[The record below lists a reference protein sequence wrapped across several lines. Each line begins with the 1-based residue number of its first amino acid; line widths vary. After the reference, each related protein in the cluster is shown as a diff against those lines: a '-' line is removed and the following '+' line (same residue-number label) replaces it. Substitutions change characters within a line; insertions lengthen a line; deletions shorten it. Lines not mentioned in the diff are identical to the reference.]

1 MASTSGTS
9 GLQPPVTPRPASRPT
24 VSFTPG
30 NKNSQA
36 AAASLHVPLAP
47 DVRALLIKDVSDF
60 LPGSFKSWLHSQLS
74 RLNAIF
80 PSDDKQSNVDQ
91 DLKNCLAPI
100 IKLMDE
106 KEEKFEKIRSALQSY
121 ENASGEI
128 DRYEHFVAAGNGS
141 LDLLRDITIHES
153 KEAVSVE
160 NDESILFMRHD
171 PIHMRSNHNGKISM
185 RKPDI
190 VLGYRRDIEPR
201 YRDEKYKPM
210 DYQAL
215 LKDVQGQPRTA
226 LEWTEGLLFVEKKI
240 DRKDRKGRKD
250 RPPVPELSKWKAST
264 ELKESGV
271 ISKPK
276 LVEEIAKTAEEAR
289 KDAAQAGGSNQGGGT
304 KRSHSQAGLD
314 AIESEKKKPKTN
326 ETKKPM
332 DSKPWQPKPVSLPD
346 LTKEHPVVQLADY
359 IAEAN
364 FNTFGRDNA
373 MGLLISGSVLNVWVY
388 DHECPIQLGGFD
400 FIQDFPY
407 FLLFLFV
414 LQRFTRTDWGF
425 LPQFDDL
432 NRRAITDHKAM
443 KLAEEEAKKIEKE
456 GGVKIDVGKKAEEII
471 EKDKTRTV
479 DLSSMFPGGETAIFK
494 CKKGDEVP
502 TRFGL
507 NGRST
512 GVKRG
517 KLFVYDEKGKLTV
530 EREVALK
537 LSWGEMSRLRESAIL
552 EKARKGFKGKAF
564 PKGYDPQEFLPE
576 IIAEQVFDEFDT
588 RIRRKAILH
597 DSDYKAYELERPLAR
612 RCPVLVLMPKYE
624 PIGHITT
631 LTEIERV
638 DFFLSLIYC
647 HVMLWSVGVEHGDI
661 SEGNLMYDKKDKKP
675 KLCDFDLSHVSDQ
688 ERPSGHSN
696 TGTWAFMAMELLTQK
711 AMDGRVPRLYR
722 HDFESFIAVLV
733 WVVFRYRD
741 GKLVPDPPLEEW
753 VQNQYEMC
761 GVRRKHTFDE
771 ISTGSLAGP
780 TSLSPAMWGVIVN
793 AVTFLQ
799 AYIGTREG
807 LSGNIRLMEAAARN
821 RGPDEGVP
829 LTVNKRRAPEGPS
842 LAKLKEELMGY
853 DGLTF
858 LDKVLGIEL
867 FSFPGS
873 KGTFF
878 ADFLDTHID
887 DLKKST
893 VS

>member
-9 GLQPPVTPRPASRPT
+9 GLQPPVTPRSAARPLLTSTPANR
-24 VSFTPG
+24 
-30 NKNSQA
+30 NSHA
-36 AAASLHVPLAP
+36 AAASLHIPLAP
-47 DVRALLIKDVSDF
+47 DVRELLIKDVSNF
-60 LPGSFKSWLHSQLS
+60 LRGSAKRWLHSQLS
-74 RLNAIF
+74 RLNAI
-80 PSDDKQSNVDQ
+80 PRPEDDKQLDIDK
-91 DLKNCLAPI
+91 DLRTCLAPI
-100 IKLMDE
+100 IDLMD
-106 KEEKFEKIRSALQSY
+106 KEEDRFKTIRSELESY
-121 ENASGEI
+121 AKTPTETV
-128 DRYEHFVAAGNGS
+128 RYKHFVLAGNTS
-141 LDLLRDITIHES
+141 LELLQRLKIHHSQPPVAFEHPN
-153 KEAVSVE
+153 SV
-160 NDESILFMRHD
+160 LFMRHD
-171 PIHMRSNHNGKISM
+171 MLSMQSDHNE
-185 RKPDI
+185 PAI
-190 VLGYRRDIEPR
+190 VLGYRRDIAPR
-201 YRDEKYKPM
+201 YHDPTSEPL
-210 DYQAL
+210 DSQAL
-215 LKDVQGQPRTA
+215 LKAVTGKPQSR
-226 LEWTEGLLFVEKKI
+226 LEWTEKLGPKELKS
-240 DRKDRKGRKD
+240 
-250 RPPVPELSKWKAST
+250 PPEISKWKDPT
-264 ELKESGV
+264 YELKEFDV
-271 ISKPK
+271 ISRSDLAEAIARTAKENAGEGAALPASESPK
-276 LVEEIAKTAEEAR
+276 
-289 KDAAQAGGSNQGGGT
+289 QAGGSNQGGGK
-304 KRSHSQAGLD
+304 KRSASQAELD
-314 AIESEKKKPKTN
+314 AIESEKKKPRTR

-332 DSKPWQPKPVSLPD
+332 DSKQWQPKPVSLPD
-346 LTKEHPVVQLADY
+346 LTEEHPVVQLADY

-479 DLSSMFPGGETAIFK
+479 DLSSMFPGGKSAIFK

-552 EKARKGFKGKAF
+552 EKARKGFKGKTF
-564 PKGYDPQEFLPE
+564 PEGYDPQEFLPE
-576 IIAEQVFDEFDT
+576 IIAEQVFHEFDT